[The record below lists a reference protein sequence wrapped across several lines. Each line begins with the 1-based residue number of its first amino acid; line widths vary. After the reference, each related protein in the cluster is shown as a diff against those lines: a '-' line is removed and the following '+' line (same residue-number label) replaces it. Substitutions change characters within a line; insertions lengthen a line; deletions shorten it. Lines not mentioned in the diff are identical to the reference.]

1 MHITLLSRY
10 VPGLDP
16 GSSPAVVS
24 SLDGLLNRTALMD
37 VLFRGMQREELMYL
51 AALDDPSLVDDP
63 DSSPVLQAYPAF
75 DMLEAGFSTFNEV

>member
-1 MHITLLSRY
+1 MHIALLSRY

-16 GSSPAVVS
+16 GSFPAVGS

-37 VLFRGMQREELMYL
+37 VLFRGMRREELMYL

-63 DSSPVLQAYPAF
+63 DSSVVLQVYPAN
-75 DMLEAGFSTFNEV
+75 DMLEAGFTTFEEV